1 MYLQLCRAC
10 PGHEG
15 DATESPKRCS
25 RLTPAPRER
34 RCCVTRHGSSTV
46 TANAGHPRS
55 TLREAARGW
64 PVSRRSR
71 GSGARYL
78 HAVTIAVP
86 GVLNGRE
93 PLLLP
98 PGSVLQFG
106 DPLGQLVVTK
116 VGVIVGEEGGVVCV
130 EAEPEPGQYP
140 VLSRLD
146 HPTQRA
152 GYLRPVP
159 SQLPQSSGVRPG
171 ND

>member
-1 MYLQLCRAC
+1 MTSIPTISDGSQ
-10 PGHEG
+10 
-15 DATESPKRCS
+15 
-25 RLTPAPRER
+25 PRQWSISNRTLVVSAGGER
-34 RCCVTRHGSSTV
+34 VL
-46 TANAGHPRS
+46 A
-55 TLREAARGW
+55 
-64 PVSRRSR
+64 
-71 GSGARYL
+71 
-78 HAVTIAVP
+78 
-86 GVLNGRE
+86 VLNGRE

-116 VGVIVGEEGGVVCV
+116 VGVIVGEESGVVCV

-171 ND
+171 NG

>member
-1 MYLQLCRAC
+1 MLSPD
-10 PGHEG
+10 PGS
-15 DATESPKRCS
+15 A
-25 RLTPAPRER
+25 RETLLR
-34 RCCVTRHGSSTV
+34 DQAWFLHSHGK
-46 TANAGHPRS
+46 
-55 TLREAARGW
+55 
-64 PVSRRSR
+64 RRSPSVNSSR
-71 GSGARYL
+71 GCPRVAGQPALTGRNVGPQGTRSGARYL
-78 HAVTIAVP
+78 HAVTISNRTLVVSAGGERVLA
-86 GVLNGRE
+86 VLNGRE

-130 EAEPEPGQYP
+130 EAEPEPGEYP
-140 VLSRLD
+140 ILSRLD

-171 ND
+171 NG

>member
-1 MYLQLCRAC
+1 MKVCDHA
-10 PGHEG
+10 
-15 DATESPKRCS
+15 SS
-25 RLTPAPRER
+25 RIRRAPRIFR
-34 RCCVTRHGSSTV
+34 YSGGRGHGSSTV

-64 PVSRRSR
+64 PVSRRSPERMYKPDRNAR
-71 GSGARYL
+71 GRADISMLA
-78 HAVTIAVP
+78 
-86 GVLNGRE
+86 VLNGRE

-116 VGVIVGEEGGVVCV
+116 VGVFVGEEGGVVCV

-152 GYLRPVP
+152 GHYGTR
-159 SQLPQSSGVRPG
+159 R
-171 ND
+171 